1 MIKSNNHDDLL
12 LESIYVMDRHAIAFL
27 DVYSVY
33 IPNFHLGWREG
44 RSAQTRPWPVSYVS
58 NIDWL
63 LWALTRRRINSIIVC
78 DLDNADLTLHYSE
91 SNHPIPKVIF
101 SSHTPHCMCF
111 FVSEPTFADSYSF
124 SISLFRKSVS
134 LFIPIITHISALSS
148 ALERYCSYFFV
159 WCNSLSQR
167 NIKNYIEGNEQGE
180 LKFNFQNVWFGII
193 WIWQYK
199 QGTRYWHF

>member
-1 MIKSNNHDDLL
+1 MLIWHYITVNQTIPFPKL
-12 LESIYVMDRHAIAFL
+12 FL
-27 DVYSVY
+27 
-33 IPNFHLGWREG
+33 
-44 RSAQTRPWPVSYVS
+44 A
-58 NIDWL
+58 
-63 LWALTRRRINSIIVC
+63 
-78 DLDNADLTLHYSE
+78 
-91 SNHPIPKVIF
+91 
-101 SSHTPHCMCF
+101 HTPHCMCF

-124 SISLFRKSVS
+124 SISLFSESVS

-199 QGTRYWHF
+199 QGIGIFRNYEPIYFLQFYMLLFLLCTTIYYCIFSYF